1 MTITATEFKSHLGK
15 YLALAQEEDIYITK
29 NNRRIAKLTKP
40 SAPHRDVLDKIAGI
54 AADYSALSLDDFKD
68 DRLHRQ

>member
-40 SAPHRDVLDKIAGI
+40 SGSHRNALDKIAGI
-54 AADYSALSLDDFKD
+54 AADHSALSLDDIKD
-68 DRLHRQ
+68 ERLKRQ